1 MNYQFLYFIKFL
13 LLKFIIS
20 FAYNNFEY
28 NKFLL
33 IINYLL
39 Q

>member
-1 MNYQFLYFIKFL
+1 MNYQFLYLFKVL
-13 LLKFIIS
+13 LLNFIIS

-33 IINYLL
+33 INY
-39 Q
+39 